1 MKYLQSFLALALS
14 VALLSAAVA
23 GSLVSESKLT
33 DEEKTIIKRIS
44 KVDPS
49 FHYSDKVRR
58 HYSLHPETKV
68 KVPILIEFVLPKNDG
83 LYFEEYIS
91 YRVSLDPVTS
101 LISYAFDAGT
111 ANRGKGTIF
120 VTPQAVIK
128 VERSC
133 GVTACITQILRN
145 GKQILEEEG

>member
-1 MKYLQSFLALALS
+1 MKYFQSFLAIALS
-14 VALLSAAVA
+14 FWLISAAVA
-23 GSLVSESKLT
+23 GSFVKESKLT
-33 DEEKTIIKRIS
+33 DEEKTIFKRIS
-44 KVDPS
+44 KVEPS

-58 HYSLHPETKV
+58 HYSLHPESKV
-68 KVPILIEFVLPKNDG
+68 KVPILIEVVFSKKDG
-83 LYFEEYIS
+83 LYFDEYIS
-91 YRVSLDPVTS
+91 YGVSLDPGTS
-101 LISYAFDAGT
+101 LVTYSFDAGT

-120 VTPQAVIK
+120 LTPQAVIK

>member
-1 MKYLQSFLALALS
+1 MKYFHSFLAIALS
-14 VALLSAAVA
+14 LGLLSAAVA
-23 GSLVSESKLT
+23 GSFVNESKLT
-33 DEEKTIIKRIS
+33 DVEKTIFKRIS

-68 KVPILIEFVLPKNDG
+68 KVPILIEFVLPKKDG
-83 LYFEEYIS
+83 LYFDEYIS
-91 YRVSLDPVTS
+91 YGMSLDPVTS
-101 LISYAFDAGT
+101 LVTYSFDAGT

-120 VTPQAVIK
+120 VTPRAVIK

-133 GVTACITQILRN
+133 GVTVCITQILHN